1 MKQFLSQKEWL
12 ALPKDVRA
20 TLVYAFA
27 INKSEGTRVMAGEI
41 VSDGCSSQDLING
54 LTIGKMIEY
63 LGNDWN
69 KVENDALFEHLLS
82 KVINK
87 IQGNGVKESDVK
99 NESKEQ
105 VNSTAEKGSVGDEVK
120 AGEGS
125 GGKKGKGKTPKN
137 QG

>member
-1 MKQFLSQKEWL
+1 MKQFLSQREWL
-12 ALPKDVRA
+12 ALPKGIRT

-27 INKSEGTRVMAGEI
+27 INKSEGTRVMAGEL

-63 LGNDWN
+63 LGEDWD

-87 IQGNGVKESDVK
+87 IQGNGDKKSDVK
-99 NESKEQ
+99 DKVKKQ
-105 VNSTAEKGSVGDEVK
+105 VVSGAEKGAVGVEAK
-120 AGEGS
+120 TGKGTR
-125 GGKKGKGKTPKN
+125 GKKGEGKAASS
-137 QG
+137 